1 MDIST
6 VIFTFA
12 LKEGL
17 HAPILG
23 EPDET
28 VEHTV
33 SISTRLEQIRIF
45 KISVPGGRLFAHT
58 HPTPPPPINVLTLGI
73 LVKFAT
79 LQISLGTYFPFEL
92 PTL

>member
-58 HPTPPPPINVLTLGI
+58 HPTPPPPQLMC
-73 LVKFAT
+73 
-79 LQISLGTYFPFEL
+79 
-92 PTL
+92 